1 MILVTRA
8 GVDGS
13 FESQAGR
20 GGGGSGDNTLGTRL
34 ALNIMRQS
42 LLFPITNSVLVC
54 IGYKLKTL

>member
-1 MILVTRA
+1 MILVTLA

-20 GGGGSGDNTLGTRL
+20 GGGSGDNTLGTRL